1 MYIVLFYDKMKM
13 NFKDKVIVSGLI
25 LGICASLT
33 YAFIGLRA
41 DSNYDEIRQERR
53 LKNREE
59 QILKKRE
66 FQKSQEDGEQRCY
79 VKGVGLYTKET
90 VSGENSSYADVYF
103 ITEEKY
109 LPEDFLSLSNAEK
122 KATIFMR
129 EIMPD
134 KGALVGVSLRD
145 YGQDGKID
153 EYRFN
158 MPGRALNEKNMET
171 TEEQRKYAQSMLE
184 KILSEPSPICQTDA
198 DIIEPLH
205 PGI

>member
-1 MYIVLFYDKMKM
+1 M

-59 QILKKRE
+59 QIKKRE
-66 FQKSQEDGEQRCY
+66 FQKSQEDGERRCY
-79 VKGVGLYTKET
+79 VDGVGLYIKET
-90 VSGENSSYADVYF
+90 VSGGNSSYADVYL
-103 ITEEKY
+103 IIQEND
-109 LPEDFLSLSNAEK
+109 LPEDFLSLSKAEK
-122 KATIFMR
+122 KAIFYMR
-129 EIMPD
+129 KIMPG
-134 KGALVGVSLRD
+134 KGALAGVSLRD

-158 MPGRALNEKNMET
+158 MPGRALNEKNIET
-171 TEEQRKYAQSMLE
+171 TEKQRKYAQSMLE